1 MDAKQQTGTDRWLNR
16 NVIGLAVNRFLSDLG
31 HEAGTSVL
39 PLFLAAIGAPAM
51 ALGLIEGVADALSS
65 FTKLIGGWLGDRV
78 ERRKPWAAGGYLLTG
93 VTTGLF
99 GLFAWWP
106 WILGVRAIGWAGRGL
121 RSPLHDALLT
131 DSVPASARGRAFG
144 FDEAAD
150 TAGAVAGP
158 LVALAIVGLMP
169 TAASSLHGFNL
180 IFWLAA
186 IPGILAALSIVAL
199 VSERPHPVLKGT
211 SFLGALR
218 LLPPSYRRYLAG
230 VFVFGCGDFSH
241 TMLILYAVQALTPRY
256 GQGAGAIAIELY
268 ALHNVL
274 YAVGSYPV
282 GALADRYGKRGF
294 LLAAYSLAA
303 FDESHSDCRGAVDCH
318 ARRRLRPGRGRLCA
332 SAVAR
337 TGDRGGPYAGRSQEH
352 RIRRAGDRQRRRRS
366 RVERDRRSIVDGGFA
381 LCARHVH
388 RRHNR
393 HARGASRRRSSI
405 IRLDSRTCPCRRRDQ
420 SSRRTRLL

>member
-1 MDAKQQTGTDRWLNR
+1 MDKKQPAAPDRWLNR

-39 PLFLAAIGAPAM
+39 PLFLAAIGAPAI

-93 VTTGLF
+93 VTTGLY

-106 WILGVRAIGWAGRGL
+106 WILSVRALGWAGRGL

-131 DSVPASARGRAFG
+131 DSVPAAARGRAFG

-158 LVALAIVGLMP
+158 LAALAIVGLM
-169 TAASSLHGFNL
+169 SNGSGSLHSFNL

-199 VSERPHPVLKGT
+199 VSERAHPVLRET
-211 SFLGALR
+211 SFLGAFR

-294 LLAAYSLAA
+294 LLAAYALAA
-303 FDESHSDCRGAVDCH
+303 AMN
-318 ARRRLRPGRGRLCA
+318 LILI
-332 SAVAR
+332 VAA
-337 TGDRGGPYAGRSQEH
+337 P
-352 RIRRAGDRQRRRRS
+352 
-366 RVERDRRSIVDGGFA
+366 SIVTLVVVFVLAGAAYALQQSLERAIAADLTPVEVRSTGFGVLATANGVGDLVSSAIVGTLWTAVSPQVAFAYA
-381 LCARHVH
+381 LVMCIA
-388 RRHNR
+388 
-393 HARGASRRRSSI
+393 GAI
-405 IRLDSRTCPCRRRDQ
+405 V
-420 SSRRTRLL
+420 TRAALRAVGRP

>member
-1 MDAKQQTGTDRWLNR
+1 MDPKQPVSADRWLNR

-39 PLFLAAIGAPAM
+39 PLFLAAIGAPAA
-51 ALGLIEGVADALSS
+51 ALGWIEGVADALSS
-65 FTKLIGGWLGDRV
+65 FTKLLGGQLGDRV
-78 ERRKPWAAGGYLLTG
+78 ERRKPWATGGYLLTG
-93 VTTGLF
+93 VTTGLY

-106 WILGVRAIGWAGRGL
+106 WILLVRSLGWAGRGL
-121 RSPLHDALLT
+121 RSPLHDLLLT

-150 TAGAVAGP
+150 TAGAVVGP
-158 LVALAIVGLMP
+158 LVALAIVGLAP
-169 TAASSLHGFNL
+169 GGAAGIRSYNV

-199 VSERPHPVLKGT
+199 VSERPHPVLKET

-218 LLPPSYRRYLAG
+218 LLPHSYRRYLAG

-256 GQGAGAIAIELY
+256 GPGAGAIAIALY

-274 YAVGSYPV
+274 YAVGSYPA

-294 LLAAYSLAA
+294 LIAAYALAAAMNLILIVAAPSITTLVIVFILAGAGYALQQSLERAIAADLTPVEVRSTGFGVLAA
-303 FDESHSDCRGAVDCH
+303 ANGVGDLVSSAIVGTLWTTVSPQVAFAYALAVTIAGAIVTGM
-318 ARRRLRPGRGRLCA
+318 ALRAVGR
-332 SAVAR
+332 
-337 TGDRGGPYAGRSQEH
+337 P
-352 RIRRAGDRQRRRRS
+352 
-366 RVERDRRSIVDGGFA
+366 
-381 LCARHVH
+381 
-388 RRHNR
+388 
-393 HARGASRRRSSI
+393 
-405 IRLDSRTCPCRRRDQ
+405 
-420 SSRRTRLL
+420 